1 MIDII
6 LYTSLLALVHIML
19 PNLVKSRFGEATSE
33 RARKAA
39 HNFAESLPV
48 FFVLAILSIYPNV
61 ESNVESNEILA
72 LVWLCLRLVFV
83 SLYVSG
89 IGTKPANEK
98 GYEAQPLRSIVW
110 IISIGYLVKMAI
122 NLT

>member
-48 FFVLAILSIYPNV
+48 FFVLAILSIHL
-61 ESNVESNEILA
+61 NVESNETLA
-72 LVWLCLRLVFV
+72 LIWLCLRLVFV

>member
-1 MIDII
+1 LEKLLLKELEKQLII
-6 LYTSLLALVHIML
+6 LQNPY
-19 PNLVKSRFGEATSE
+19 RYF
-33 RARKAA
+33 
-39 HNFAESLPV
+39 
-48 FFVLAILSIYPNV
+48 LSIHL
-61 ESNVESNEILA
+61 NVESNETLA

>member
-48 FFVLAILSIYPNV
+48 FFVLAILSIYLEVDANV
-61 ESNVESNEILA
+61 MIGLI
-72 LVWLCLRLVFV
+72 WLILRLVYV
-83 SLYVSG
+83 LLYVSG
-89 IGTKPANEK
+89 IGTKPANES
-98 GYEAQPLRSIVW
+98 GYEAQTVRSLVWVVSIVC
-110 IISIGYLVKMAI
+110 LVTMGI

>member
-1 MIDII
+1 MINII
-6 LYTSLLALVHIML
+6 LHASLLSLIHLIL
-19 PNLVKSRFGEATSE
+19 PNSLRSKFGEDVSE
-33 RARKAA
+33 RAKKAA

-48 FFVLAILSIYPNV
+48 FFVLAILSIHLNV
-61 ESNVESNEILA
+61 ELNETLA